1 MSWQIGLI
9 GTGNVAAFWAKILN
23 NRPGISIHVS
33 GKNQAASFQFCS
45 SLNIANTTNLGD
57 CDFFLVCVQDS
68 EIKTAVALLPR
79 DKAIFICTGLFSLA
93 ELPEYNL
100 GIIYPLQTL
109 RKEVDTPI
117 DHVPFLCEF
126 KENNQM
132 LGEEFLN
139 KIAARYSHCSEKDR
153 YTAHASAVFIN
164 NFSYYIAKQGL
175 ALAKSQNLSL
185 DLFKPIIQQSYS
197 NLLIEKDLQ
206 TGPARRNDQE
216 TIAKHLSLLPQEYR
230 ELYEVLTKHIT
241 ATFNP

>member
-9 GTGNVAAFWAKILN
+9 GTGNVATFWAKILIN
-23 NRPGISIHVS
+23 QPSINIHVS
-33 GKNQAASFQFCS
+33 GRTQAACHHFCS
-45 SLNIANTTNLGD
+45 SLNIANTTTLGE

-68 EIKTAVALLPR
+68 EIKTALALLPR
-79 DKAIFICTGLFSLA
+79 EKPIFICAGLFSIR

-109 RKEVDTPI
+109 RKEVDTTI
-117 DHVPFLCEF
+117 DQVPFLCEF

-132 LGEEFLN
+132 LGVAFLN
-139 KIAARYSHCSEKDR
+139 KIAARHSHCSEKDR

-185 DLFKPIIQQSYS
+185 ELFKS
-197 NLLIEKDLQ
+197 LI
-206 TGPARRNDQE
+206 
-216 TIAKHLSLLPQEYR
+216 S
-230 ELYEVLTKHIT
+230 
-241 ATFNP
+241 